1 MSTTGSLDV
10 NLDNYSTM
18 VNESSR
24 FGAGITTGIADQGE
38 LIGSV
43 FGIVM
48 AVGALLVLIG
58 VALGII
64 LYVIMKAKSVTGS
77 VKKI

>member
-1 MSTTGSLDV
+1 MAVSGSLDV

-24 FGAGITTGIADQGE
+24 FGAGITTGVADQGE
-38 LIGSV
+38 LIGQV

-48 AVGALLVLIG
+48 AIGALLVLIG

-64 LYVIMKAKSVTGS
+64 LYVLTKAKSVTGS
-77 VKKI
+77 VKKM

>member
-1 MSTTGSLDV
+1 MAVTGSLDV

-24 FGAGITTGIADQGE
+24 LGAGITTGIADQGE
-38 LIGSV
+38 LLGQV

-48 AVGALLVLIG
+48 AIGALLVLIG
-58 VALGII
+58 AALGII
-64 LYVIMKAKSVTGS
+64 LYVLVKTKGVTSS
-77 VKKI
+77 VKKM